1 MPLRESKGKYKNS
14 AKFRGFKGLVVE
26 RAEPQ
31 KASSTTT
38 ASESGRRVIL
48 AVELNASSG
57 EQFYSRSDR
66 LGS

>member
-1 MPLRESKGKYKNS
+1 MPLREAKRKHKNS

-26 RAEPQ
+26 TAEPQ

-38 ASESGRRVIL
+38 ASESGRRVMS
-48 AVELNASSG
+48 AVELKASSG